1 MGTEIQTDD
10 PRYVRDFNSKALL
23 STDHYALQSHRRER
37 LYFKRQQ
44 DDINI
49 MKTQIEQLTKLS
61 DEVIEIK
68 TLLQEIVRK

>member
-23 STDHYALQSHRRER
+23 STDHHALQSHRRER

-44 DDINI
+44 NDINI
-49 MKTQIEQLTKLS
+49 MKTQIEQLTKLG